1 MAGRPLEK
9 NGLQAAVK
17 MFVPQRKSIPR
28 RLVSWGVAIKEKC
41 RPRKSVLR
49 GHGSEKI
56 GDKVS
61 PGKCVKRCYWS
72 LILFLAMS
80 GGVAFSGEQPAFE
93 DYCARLEQEIQGRK
107 HGFMAGNLSYY
118 VGGFHASWELME
130 DETIGLTHPFHH
142 DLRSRGVGLLESEL
156 KGSEHTGV
164 GNDYQG
170 WEFYKDTRVLYGSV
184 LIDGRLH
191 VNPKPRS
198 MRWRPD
204 KLICE
209 YEVGGVQIKEVKFI
223 GSNDAAASVISSS
236 EPVIL
241 HFSGHS
247 FYHRN
252 SVSSSAT
259 VRVDKENNS
268 LIIREGGIVRSRPDP
283 EGPER
288 TGPMVYEGMSTV
300 LSSSRGMKDTI
311 ELNQDRRGVQHYEFS
326 VPCDRKGTV
335 VAWAMNDKP
344 ENAVRAA
351 RTIIEEHPSLLA
363 AKTAECNRE
372 LNDEI
377 PWFRC
382 SDRRFVDV
390 YYYLWSLYL
399 MYYIE
404 VGKGWENEPHTQ
416 TAVNNFLGMHRYDA
430 AFQIKVGGW
439 TQTKSRYA
447 YGNVLTW
454 KHLTESGRY
463 RETPDGHRLLSDNKG
478 ISWHSGAYGGETSEH
493 VLGAWQI
500 YQHTGD
506 VEFLKRC
513 YEGHFAE
520 LFWKRLSSMA
530 MNQFEVADVLEK
542 MARLAGHEDDVAHWR
557 KMVKRDSEHVRQMF
571 EVRWGMN
578 GIPSYFAGPAN
589 GMLTTNGFWAMRSPY
604 FPQVYAMPMLK
615 EWALDKEKGFFG
627 AFFPLAMSRQS
638 MNAFATKVDHSFGYT
653 PDTAYFTLDGLFK
666 QGLGGEAASLTLNHI
681 ENYNYHSEWDI
692 PVAPEAYRRDLSLF
706 GDQFSNFNAGK
717 ILLYLEGLAGLKYS
731 IPRDRMTVA
740 PALPV
745 EWDWMELRLPINRQW
760 TRIRYERGGVQVT
773 GCPLK
778 VVFNQEEK

>member
-1 MAGRPLEK
+1 MDGRCLKKRGIQVAGKMSMPLWK
-9 NGLQAAVK
+9 
-17 MFVPQRKSIPR
+17 FSSR
-28 RLVSWGVAIKEKC
+28 RLGNWESADREKGCVGPSGSRGYAPEKRDAERSWGRYA
-41 RPRKSVLR
+41 
-49 GHGSEKI
+49 
-56 GDKVS
+56 
-61 PGKCVKRCYWS
+61 KRYFWGI
-72 LILFLAMS
+72 ILFLVMP
-80 GGVAFSGEQPAFE
+80 GGVALSEEQPAFE

-118 VGGFHASWELME
+118 VGGFHASWELVE

-142 DLRSRGVGLLESEL
+142 DLRSRGVGLLESQLE
-156 KGSEHTGV
+156 GSEHTGI

-184 LIDGRLH
+184 LINGKLH

-204 KLICE
+204 RLICE
-209 YEVGGVQIKEVKFI
+209 YEVGGVQIREVKFI
-223 GSNDAAASVISSS
+223 AGNDAAASVITSS
-236 EPVIL
+236 EPVTL
-241 HFSGHS
+241 RFSGHS

-259 VRVDKENNS
+259 ARVDTANNS
-268 LIIREGGIVRSRPDP
+268 LIIREGGMVRSRPDP
-283 EGPER
+283 GGPER

-300 LSSSRGMKDTI
+300 LSSSRGLGSTV
-311 ELNQDRRGVQHYEFS
+311 ELNQDKRGVQHYEFS
-326 VPCDRKGTV
+326 VPCDRMGTV
-335 VAWAMNDKP
+335 VAWAMHDKA
-344 ENAVRAA
+344 EDAVRAA
-351 RTIIEEHPSLLA
+351 RTVIAEHPSLLA

-416 TAVNNFLGMHRYDA
+416 TAVNNFLGIHRYDA
-430 AFQIKVGGW
+430 AFQIKVGSW

-454 KHLTESGRY
+454 RHLTESGRY

-513 YEGHFAE
+513 YDGHFAK

-542 MARLAGHEDDVAHWR
+542 MARLTGHEEDVDHWR
-557 KMVKRDSEHVRQMF
+557 KMVRRDPEHVRRMF
-571 EVRWGMN
+571 EDRWGMN
-578 GIPSYFAGPAN
+578 GVPSFFAAPRN
-589 GMLTTNGFWAMRSPY
+589 GMLMTNGFWAMRSPY
-604 FPQVYAMPMLK
+604 FPQAYAQPMLR

-627 AFFPLAMSRQS
+627 EFFPLAMSRQS
-638 MNAFATKVDHSFGYT
+638 MSKFATKVDHSFGYT
-653 PDTAYFTLDGLFK
+653 PDTAYFTLDGMFQ
-666 QGLGGEAASLTLNHI
+666 QGLGQEAAALALNHI
-681 ENYNYHSEWDI
+681 KNYNYHSAWNI
-692 PVAPEAYRRDLSLF
+692 PIAPEAYRRDLSLF

-717 ILLYLEGLAGLKYS
+717 ILLYLEGLAGLEYS
-731 IPRDRMTVA
+731 VPDNHMTITPVLPRA
-740 PALPV
+740 W
-745 EWDWMELRLPINRQW
+745 EWMELCLPIKGAW
-760 TRIRYERGGVQVT
+760 TRIRYERGGVKVT
-773 GCPLK
+773 GCPVD
-778 VVFNQEEK
+778 VVLNEDQS